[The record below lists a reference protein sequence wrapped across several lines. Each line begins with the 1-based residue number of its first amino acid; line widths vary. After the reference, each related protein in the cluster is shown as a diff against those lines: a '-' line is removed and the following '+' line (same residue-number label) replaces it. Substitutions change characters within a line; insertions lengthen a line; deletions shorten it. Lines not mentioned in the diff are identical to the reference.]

1 VYSAHGRLGRV
12 LAIAACLV
20 ASSAGAQG
28 TEPTQA
34 EKLFEEGK
42 GLLREKK
49 VDEACDKLDE
59 SQRLDPAVGT
69 LGLLAYCREMQERTA
84 TAWRTYLLAAEMAEK
99 GGDAPRAKVARERA
113 AALEGSLSRVRIQ
126 GTGIPKGFVLTCDD
140 RVFPEEEWD
149 SGLPADPGPIEI
161 VARAP
166 GFQPWSVQM
175 DLAKGASLTIRV
187 PALQPVV
194 EQKPPEQVPI
204 VERTRRE
211 PNFVPGAVVGGAGV
225 LLLGV
230 GSYFGLRAIS
240 KNDASKEHC
249 VGTACNPEGGELRDD
264 AKQAATVST
273 VTIGLGLVGVGVGA
287 VLLMGEMNREDQKQP
302 AAAVR
307 VAPEVGP
314 GVAGIGV
321 RGVF

>member
-1 VYSAHGRLGRV
+1 MYSAHGRFGRA
-12 LAIAACLV
+12 LALTACLV
-20 ASSAGAQG
+20 ASSVGAQG
-28 TEPTQA
+28 TEPTRA

-59 SQRLDPAVGT
+59 SQRLEPAVGT

-84 TAWRTYLLAAEMAEK
+84 TAWQTYLLAAEMAEK

-126 GTGIPKGFVLTCDD
+126 GSGMPKGFVLTCDD
-140 RVFPEEEWD
+140 RVIPEEQWEA
-149 SGLPADPGPIEI
+149 GVPADPGPIEI

-194 EQKPPEQVPI
+194 EQKTPEPVQ
-204 VERTRRE
+204 RQSAKRE
-211 PNFVPGAVVGGAGV
+211 PNLVPGAVVGGAGV

-264 AKQAATVST
+264 ASQAATVST
-273 VTIGLGLVGVGVGA
+273 VTFGLGLVGVGVGA
-287 VLLMGEMNREDQKQP
+287 VLLMGEMNRESQKQP

-307 VAPEVGP
+307 VAPEIGP
-314 GVAGIGV
+314 GVAGIGM

>member
-1 VYSAHGRLGRV
+1 VVAL
-12 LAIAACLV
+12 AACLV
-20 ASSAGAQG
+20 ASSAGAQNK
-28 TEPTQA
+28 EPTRAAQ
-34 EKLFEEGK
+34 LFEEGK

-59 SQRLDPAVGT
+59 SQRLEPAVGT

-84 TAWRTYLLAAEMAEK
+84 TAWKTYLLAAEMAEK

-113 AALEGSLSRVRIQ
+113 ASLEGSLSRVRIQ
-126 GTGIPKGFVLTCDD
+126 STVIPKGFVLTCDD
-140 RVFPEEEWD
+140 RVIPEEEWEA
-149 SGLPADPGPIEI
+149 GVPTDPGPIEI
-161 VARAP
+161 VAQAP

-175 DLAKGASLTIRV
+175 DLAKGASLAIRV

-194 EQKPPEQVPI
+194 EREGPEQAPSA
-204 VERTRRE
+204 TTGRE
-211 PNFVPGAVVGGAGV
+211 PNLVPGAVVGGAGV

-249 VGTACNPEGGELRDD
+249 VGTACNPEGGELRAD

-273 VTIGLGLVGVGVGA
+273 VTFGLGLVGVGVGA
-287 VLLMGEMNREDQKQP
+287 FLLMGEMNRESQQQP

-307 VAPEVGP
+307 VAPELGP
-314 GVAGIGV
+314 GVASIGV

>member
-1 VYSAHGRLGRV
+1 V
-12 LAIAACLV
+12 LALAACLV
-20 ASSAGAQG
+20 ASSAGAQN

-34 EKLFEEGK
+34 AKLFEEGK

-59 SQRLDPAVGT
+59 SQRLEPAVGT

-140 RVFPEEEWD
+140 RAIPQEEWEL
-149 SGLPADPGPIEI
+149 GVPTDPGPIEI

-194 EQKPPEQVPI
+194 EQKPPQHVPT
-204 VERTRRE
+204 ESARHE
-211 PNFVPGAVVGGAGV
+211 PNLVPGAIAGGAGV

-273 VTIGLGLVGVGVGA
+273 VTFGLGLVGVGVGA
-287 VLLMGEMNREDQKQP
+287 VLLMGEMNREDQKQS